1 MDAPTPREQRL
12 KAELDIEARLR
23 DAGRDFP
30 SMHAIANIYRAAAE
44 VRRNAER
51 DVLAMENLSW
61 GGFTILWVLWIW
73 GSMETN
79 LLATECDLAKGTL
92 TGMLGTLG
100 KRGLIERARM
110 DHDRRRVIVSLTP
123 TGTSTIERVA
133 PAFNDFEAKMTVCLD
148 DGQKNSLAELLRVVI
163 HNANGER

>member
-1 MDAPTPREQRL
+1 MDTPTPREQRL
-12 KAELDIEARLR
+12 KAEHDIEARLR

-110 DHDRRRVIVSLTP
+110 DRDRRRVIVSLTP
-123 TGTSTIERVA
+123 TGVSTIERVA

-148 DGQKNSLAELLRVVI
+148 DGQKNSLSELLRVVI

>member
-1 MDAPTPREQRL
+1 MDAPIPREQRL

-110 DHDRRRVIVSLTP
+110 DRDRRRVIVSLTP
-123 TGTSTIERVA
+123 TGVSTIERVA

-148 DGQKNSLAELLRVVI
+148 DGQKNSLSELLRVVI

>member
-110 DHDRRRVIVSLTP
+110 DRDRRRVIVSLTP
-123 TGTSTIERVA
+123 TGVSTIERVA

-148 DGQKNSLAELLRVVI
+148 DGQKNSLSELLRVVI

>member
-110 DHDRRRVIVSLTP
+110 DRDRRRVIVSLTP

-148 DGQKNSLAELLRVVI
+148 DGQKNSLSELLRVVI

>member
-1 MDAPTPREQRL
+1 MDTPTPREQRL

-23 DAGRDFP
+23 DARRDFP

-110 DHDRRRVIVSLTP
+110 DRDRRRVIVSLTP
-123 TGTSTIERVA
+123 TGVSTIERVA

-148 DGQKNSLAELLRVVI
+148 DGQKNSLSELLRVVI

>member
-1 MDAPTPREQRL
+1 
-12 KAELDIEARLR
+12 
-23 DAGRDFP
+23 
-30 SMHAIANIYRAAAE
+30 MHAIANIYRAAAE

-123 TGTSTIERVA
+123 TGVSTIERVA

-148 DGQKNSLAELLRVVI
+148 DDQKNSLAELLRVVI
-163 HNANGER
+163 HNAYGER

>member
-110 DHDRRRVIVSLTP
+110 DRDRRRVIVSLTP
-123 TGTSTIERVA
+123 TGVSTIERVA

-148 DGQKNSLAELLRVVI
+148 DGQKNSLSELLRVVI
-163 HNANGER
+163 HNANGDR

>member
-23 DAGRDFP
+23 EAGRDFP

-110 DHDRRRVIVSLTP
+110 DRDRRRVIVSLTP
-123 TGTSTIERVA
+123 TGVSTIERVA

-148 DGQKNSLAELLRVVI
+148 DGQKNSLSELLRVVI

>member
-1 MDAPTPREQRL
+1 MDAPKPREQRL
-12 KAELDIEARLR
+12 KAELDIEARLKE
-23 DAGRDFP
+23 AGRDFP

-110 DHDRRRVIVSLTP
+110 DRDRRRVIVSLTP
-123 TGTSTIERVA
+123 TGVSTIERVA

-148 DGQKNSLAELLRVVI
+148 DGQKNSLSELLRVVI

>member
-23 DAGRDFP
+23 ETGRDFP

-51 DVLAMENLSW
+51 DVLAKENLSW

-100 KRGLIERARM
+100 KRDLIERARM

-133 PAFNDFEAKMTVCLD
+133 PAFNDFEAKMTSCLD

-163 HNANGER
+163 HNANPER

>member
-1 MDAPTPREQRL
+1 MDTPTPREQRL

-110 DHDRRRVIVSLTP
+110 DRDRRRVIVSLTP
-123 TGTSTIERVA
+123 TGVSTIERVA

-148 DGQKNSLAELLRVVI
+148 DGQKNSLSELLRVVI

>member
-1 MDAPTPREQRL
+1 MDTPTPREQRL

-110 DHDRRRVIVSLTP
+110 DRDRRRVIVSLTP
-123 TGTSTIERVA
+123 TGVSTIERVA

-148 DGQKNSLAELLRVVI
+148 DGQKNSLSELLRVVI
-163 HNANGER
+163 HNANPER